1 MGFGSWCVPAKRIGI
16 GAIPGPA
23 VREVHESQRVS
34 LWLVGQV
41 CDLAFRLAEAAYS
54 TACVRNAD

>member
-1 MGFGSWCVPAKRIGI
+1 MGI

-54 TACVRNAD
+54 TASVRKAG